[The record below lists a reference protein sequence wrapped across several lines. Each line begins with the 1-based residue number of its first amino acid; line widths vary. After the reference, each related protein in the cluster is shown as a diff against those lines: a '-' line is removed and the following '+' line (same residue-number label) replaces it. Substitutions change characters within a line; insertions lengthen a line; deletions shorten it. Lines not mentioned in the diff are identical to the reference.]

1 MNQSFK
7 DKCKEFILLLKDRGF
22 SKDLRKY
29 NFDKWYDSAFS
40 TVARSLGKIFE
51 PKSSGRY
58 EKWHREFYDKLKNE
72 ISALLKRLSPNG
84 TLNVSVEL
92 DRIASACGVP
102 FGIVQKIFGI
112 MLKYIIT
119 NYYGDDG
126 EFDSQKVAEEFP
138 WVKDED
144 FVKTLHIP
152 IDAYVLKS
160 LKKEGSIIDIKF
172 YVNKKTGNVSASING
187 RAWSK
192 MYKKDWLVVQAEV
205 QRLAE
210 ENGMLPFEYEM
221 KVLWNPQNDN

>member
-1 MNQSFK
+1 MDALFIEE
-7 DKCKEFILLLKDRGF
+7 CKKFINMLKNRRPSWDLTKYVLDTWYKGAYSTVKRPLGVAKAKEEGYDVWKNDNYNKLKDMML
-22 SKDLRKY
+22 D
-29 NFDKWYDSAFS
+29 
-40 TVARSLGKIFE
+40 
-51 PKSSGRY
+51 
-58 EKWHREFYDKLKNE
+58 
-72 ISALLKRLSPNG
+72 LLKRLSPNG

-92 DRIASACGVP
+92 DRIASTCGVP

-187 RAWSK
+187 HAWSK

-210 ENGMLPFEYEM
+210 ENGMFPFEYEM
-221 KVLWNPQNDN
+221 KDLWK